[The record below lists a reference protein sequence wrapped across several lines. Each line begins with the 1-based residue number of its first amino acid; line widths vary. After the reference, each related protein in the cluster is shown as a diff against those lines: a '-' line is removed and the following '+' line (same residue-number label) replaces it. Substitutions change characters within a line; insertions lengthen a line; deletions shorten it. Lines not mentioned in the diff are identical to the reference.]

1 MCSNSAKDAKCPSRP
16 DGSRLAV
23 RGRYSLSQFVDFGVR
38 DIPPGS
44 IGTRAPRPI
53 KKSENQDIG
62 RGLRNIGIIRGESA
76 T

>member
-1 MCSNSAKDAKCPSRP
+1 MPIPSRWLQI
-16 DGSRLAV
+16 GGAATL
-23 RGRYSLSQFVDFGVR
+23 FVIAICGLGVR